1 MRAGMLVPEPLKQGD
16 VLGVIAPAGQ
26 IYDRER
32 FENGIRL
39 LREMG
44 FAPRFPRSMW
54 PGGGYLSDRDDCRA
68 DEFLRMVDDPEVK
81 GIIAARGGY
90 GCLRMLRHA
99 DLEHFGKHPK
109 VFIGFSDIT
118 ILLNRI
124 ALQANV
130 VTFHGP
136 VVTSLATSGKESQER
151 FYHALTGDWRRAIA
165 PAGLEIL
172 RAAESAEGP
181 LIGGNLSTLTT
192 LLGTGYD
199 FSYDHSILFLEDVNE
214 PLYKI
219 DRMLTQLALAGK
231 FERLNGVVMGEFTFD
246 SDFNRIELQRYR
258 ESIWTRVL
266 ELTAAN
272 NAAVWANFPVGHA
285 ANNLTL
291 PVGTTAVMDCKKG
304 SLRFP

>member
-1 MRAGMLVPEPLKQGD
+1 MRSERVVPEPLKQGD

-32 FENGIRL
+32 FDNGIRL
-39 LREMG
+39 LSEMG
-44 FAPRFPRSMW
+44 FVPRFPRAMW

-68 DEFLRMVDDPEVK
+68 EEFMRMVDDPEVK

-90 GCLRMLRHA
+90 GCLRLLRHL

-118 ILLNRI
+118 LLLNRI
-124 ALQANV
+124 ALQANMIA
-130 VTFHGP
+130 FHGP
-136 VVTSLATSGKESQER
+136 VVTSLTTSGKESRER
-151 FYHALTGDWRRAIA
+151 FYHALTGAWRRSLE
-165 PAGLEIL
+165 PTGLEIL
-172 RAAESAEGP
+172 RAAESAEGV

-192 LLGTGYD
+192 LLGTSYD
-199 FSYDHSILFLEDVNE
+199 FRYDHCILFLEDINE

-231 FERLNGVVMGEFTFD
+231 FERLKGVVLGEFTFD
-246 SDFNRIELQRYR
+246 GEFSRLEHQRYR
-258 ESIWTRVL
+258 ENIWTRVL
-266 ELTAAN
+266 ELTAADGT
-272 NAAVWANFPVGHA
+272 AVWANFPVGHA

-291 PVGTTAVMDCKKG
+291 PVGARAVMDCGKG
-304 SLRFP
+304 CLSFR